1 MGDGTVVRSSPYAL
15 TAAAVGLT
23 AVAGT
28 IGTDVTSRCYRRLD
42 KPPWQPPGWA
52 FGPAWTMLYV
62 LLAVAGGRALT
73 RADRDV
79 RRRYVRAYGVNL
91 ALNAG
96 WTWTFFRAQRP
107 RLAVLEAAVLTAST
121 VDLAR
126 RTGQLDPR
134 GGAALLPYAA
144 WTAFATALTAELAR
158 RNPRS
163 R

>member
-1 MGDGTVVRSSPYAL
+1 MRHSPYAL

-28 IGTDVTSRCYRRLD
+28 VGTDVTSRWYRRLD

-52 FGPAWTMLYV
+52 FGPAWTTLYV
-62 LLAVAGGRALT
+62 LLAVAGGRALN
-73 RADRDV
+73 RADRDT
-79 RRRYVRAYGVNL
+79 RRHYLRAYAVNL

-96 WTWTFFRAQRP
+96 WTWTFFRAHRP
-107 RLAVLEAAVLTAST
+107 GLAVLESTALTAST

-126 RTGQLDPR
+126 RTRQLDTT

-158 RNPRS
+158 RNPRA

>member
-1 MGDGTVVRSSPYAL
+1 MRTSPYAL

-28 IGTDVTSRCYRRLD
+28 VGTDVTSRWYRRLD

-52 FGPAWTMLYV
+52 FGPAWTTLYV

-73 RADRDV
+73 RANPDA
-79 RRRYVRAYGVNL
+79 RRHHLRACAVSL

-96 WTWTFFRAQRP
+96 WTWTFFRAHRP
-107 RLAVLEAAVLTAST
+107 GLAVLESAALTAST

-126 RTGQLDPR
+126 RTRQLDTT

-158 RNPRS
+158 RNPRA